1 MFPCDSAH
9 ASFSGV
15 VTTIGPRLIEGL
27 VETSPARPR
36 HPVQAT
42 GTAGRLRRSACSPL
56 CHSLR
61 EDNQGDCLDRASA
74 CPGEVC
80 PRREPTLRRRRPA
93 VPVAYDTA
101 SWTGW
106 ERLYKPFDQR
116 SIFYRADSPRAIVP
130 RHPPTPPLPPPPHPA
145 AASAPPRPPPSLHG
159 APRPEAR
166 RR

>member
-27 VETSPARPR
+27 VETFPARPR

-80 PRREPTLRRRRPA
+80 PRREPTPSAGDVPPSPWPA
-93 VPVAYDTA
+93 IRHRGRAGNVSTSPSIKDRFSIGQTLL
-101 SWTGW
+101 G
-106 ERLYKPFDQR
+106 R
-116 SIFYRADSPRAIVP
+116 SYHATR
-130 RHPPTPPLPPPPHPA
+130 PPL
-145 AASAPPRPPPSLHG
+145 RCLL
-159 APRPEAR
+159 
-166 RR
+166 